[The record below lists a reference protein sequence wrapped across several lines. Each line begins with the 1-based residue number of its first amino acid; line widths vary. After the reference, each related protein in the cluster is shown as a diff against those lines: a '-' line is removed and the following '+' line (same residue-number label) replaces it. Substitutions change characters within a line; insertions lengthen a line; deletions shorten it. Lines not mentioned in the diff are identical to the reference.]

1 MKETIQK
8 ILLIIM
14 CLIIVL
20 TPKITNAAITDD
32 EMVNEDISIKEE
44 NKFFNYIKDEQYL
57 IKDENDNGNIV
68 LHLAEKN
75 EISNE
80 TYETVIN
87 AINVLLGKN
96 ATGYFKEMCPNLNQ
110 DIKIDGFTVEIN
122 PERTKIEKGIFNNE
136 NFYQYKCLVRVTI
149 DTNKVN
155 DVVNKYVSNNGS
167 TNADI
172 NNTKGVL
179 NVSEMPKTGEEKEQ
193 ILIIPSI
200 LIVLS
205 IIGIF
210 SLILTGKNK

>member
-155 DVVNKYVSNNGS
+155 DVVNKYVSK
-167 TNADI
+167 D
-172 NNTKGVL
+172 
-179 NVSEMPKTGEEKEQ
+179 
-193 ILIIPSI
+193 
-200 LIVLS
+200 
-205 IIGIF
+205 F
-210 SLILTGKNK
+210 